1 MKSSGRPLHPSA
13 RTTVMVCAIAVA
25 LAACTPLGVWVYE
38 DPSFALQSITLRS
51 GPDSRAGAD
60 SMELV
65 FAGCNRNDYEV
76 VGESLSTS
84 LHVDGHKVAQGRRDQ
99 PYRIAT
105 RDSAPV
111 SITLA
116 MQGDWI
122 YGATELPVE
131 VESELLLKL
140 PNGERRY
147 AMSQKG
153 ILTMKEGKAVLRVAE
168 ARRCRPGTS
177 ALPGQF
183 SRPVDIERP
192 EPIRPFPTS
201 PGPGN
206 QP

>member
-1 MKSSGRPLHPSA
+1 MAAL
-13 RTTVMVCAIAVA
+13 

-38 DPSFALQSITLRS
+38 NPSFALRSITLRS
-51 GPDSRAGAD
+51 GTDSGAGAD

-122 YGATELPVE
+122 FGATELPVE
-131 VESELLLKL
+131 VESEVLLRV
-140 PNGERRY
+140 PNGEKRY
-147 AMSQKG
+147 ALSQKG
-153 ILTMKEGKAVLRVAE
+153 ILMMKEGKAVLRVAE
-168 ARRCRPGTS
+168 ARRCHPGTS